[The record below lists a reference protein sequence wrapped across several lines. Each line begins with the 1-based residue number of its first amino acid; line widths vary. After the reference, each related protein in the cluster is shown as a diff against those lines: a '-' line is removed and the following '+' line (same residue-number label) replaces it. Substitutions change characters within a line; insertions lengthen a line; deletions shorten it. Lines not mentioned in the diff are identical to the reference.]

1 MTTKSQFLFTGAAN
15 ILLLFLRIHA
25 PHIIGKI
32 LDLEKFRLLTSLIDE
47 KNVDPSFLYLFG
59 LDLKYFLK
67 KASKDI
73 IIFKSHGFTNKTYI
87 PK

>member
-1 MTTKSQFLFTGAAN
+1 MRWKLKF
-15 ILLLFLRIHA
+15 

-32 LDLEKFRLLTSLIDE
+32 LDLEKFRLLTSLMDE
-47 KNVDPSFLYLFG
+47 KNADPSFLYLFG
-59 LDLKYFLK
+59 LYLKYFLK